1 MDKVMIQA
9 KEIGVTVKAMFNPKE
24 LSIEKSV
31 SWTPK
36 EGSQSDEPPAEFSKP
51 TPANLSVTLYFDTY
65 EEGGDVYAKYVHD
78 LELLAMVIKDK
89 KRPPHCLFVW
99 GKQIFQGVITSLTQ
113 KYTMFLSDG
122 TRVRCECAVKMMAAS
137 SAETGSK
144 KGGSS

>member
-78 LELLAMVIKDK
+78 LELLAMVIADK

>member
-78 LELLAMVIKDK
+78 LELLAMVIADK
-89 KRPPHCLFVW
+89 KRFLHCLFVW
-99 GKQIFQGVITSLTQ
+99 GKQIFQGVIISLTQ